1 MYNYQIVYHSC
12 VPLSDKVH
20 VLQKNMLWERTVGIN
35 NNYFIVSFL
44 CNQENYFYN
53 ISENKKILCGEKIK
67 GEVYVCHYHCVLIK
81 NIFPVYNFNY

>member
-35 NNYFIVSFL
+35 NNYFVSFL

-67 GEVYVCHYHCVLIK
+67 R
-81 NIFPVYNFNY
+81 